1 MNLHTRLDLDLTQTL
16 YLFEVWP
23 DGRTE
28 YTPDFDPMFRR
39 TFEEGPTVSTIIE
52 DLQKQARGEPRYAF
66 LTNSYEDLL
75 KEVGERFPKDKDTL
89 AVSREVF
96 TLVCQSTGTVDFTN
110 HEVHL
115 VGTTDMPSRLE
126 RMFVL
131 DRLPVVC
138 DELDAKALCL
148 HLYNT
153 TDGRGILPEDVSE
166 ALYTP
171 DVSAI
176 RAELESE

>member
-28 YTPDFDPMFRR
+28 YTPDFDPMWCR
-39 TFEEGPTVSTIIE
+39 TFKEGPTVSTIIE
-52 DLQKQARGEPRYAF
+52 DLQKQVQGEPRYAF

-96 TLVCQSTGTVDFTN
+96 ELVCLSTGTVDHIN

-115 VGTTDMPSRLE
+115 VGTTDMPSRVE
-126 RMFVL
+126 KQFVL
-131 DRLPVVC
+131 DRLPAVC

-153 TDGRGILPEDVSE
+153 TDRLGILPEDVSE

-176 RAELESE
+176 REELESE

>member
-1 MNLHTRLDLDLTQTL
+1 MNLHTRLDIDLNQTL

-23 DGRTE
+23 DGRMD
-28 YTPDFDPMFRR
+28 YTPDFDPMWRR
-39 TFEEGPTVSTIIE
+39 EIEDGPFISQVIE
-52 DLQKQARGEPRYAF
+52 DLQHQVSGEPQYAF
-66 LTNSYEDLL
+66 LTNSYETLL

-89 AVSREVF
+89 AVSQEVF
-96 TLVCQSTGTVDFTN
+96 ALVCQSTGTVDFIN

-115 VGTTDMPSRLE
+115 VGTTDMPSRVE
-126 RMFVL
+126 KQFVL
-131 DRLPVVC
+131 DRLPAVC

-148 HLYNT
+148 HLYNA

-176 RAELESE
+176 REELESE

>member
-1 MNLHTRLDLDLTQTL
+1 MNLHTRLDLNLNQTL

-28 YTPDFDPMFRR
+28 YTPDFDPMWRR
-39 TFEEGPTVSTIIE
+39 EIEDGPTVSTIIE
-52 DLQKQARGEPRYAF
+52 DLKHQVSGEPRNAF
-66 LTNSYEDLL
+66 LTNSYESLF
-75 KEVGERFPKDKDTL
+75 EEANARFPKDKDTL
-89 AVSREVF
+89 AVSQEVF
-96 TLVCQSTGTVDFTN
+96 SLVCQSTGTVDFIN

-115 VGTTDMPSRLE
+115 VGTSDMPSRVE
-126 RMFVL
+126 KQFVL
-131 DRLPVVC
+131 DRLPAVC

-176 RAELESE
+176 REELESE